1 MVGEPNLLV
10 DVAMWPVR
18 GFCLGQSAKE
28 SDEMVTF
35 VPAVDLQAIEVDEV
49 QQDKSQEEDQ
59 GPV

>member
-1 MVGEPNLLV
+1 
-10 DVAMWPVR
+10 MWPVR